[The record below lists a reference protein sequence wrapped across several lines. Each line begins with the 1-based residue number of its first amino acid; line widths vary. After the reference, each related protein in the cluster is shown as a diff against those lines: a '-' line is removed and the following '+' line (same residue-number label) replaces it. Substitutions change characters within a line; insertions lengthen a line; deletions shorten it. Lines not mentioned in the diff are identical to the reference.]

1 VTVEYLDLADYLA
14 IAEEVTGLDVDIGAH
29 DKAGG
34 SPTPLDH
41 GGLAGVGVEVPHE
54 AAATN
59 LGGLSDGVVRMVSA
73 VR

>member
-1 VTVEYLDLADYLA
+1 MMRLTLGLDDLADYLA
-14 IAEEVTGLDVDIGAH
+14 IAEEV
-29 DKAGG
+29 
-34 SPTPLDH
+34 

-54 AAATN
+54 VAATK